1 MKQKMSVGALTVFI
15 FMIQVKLF
23 DDLHDLN
30 TQIIGCLVMTKASFD
45 TFFFKQNIY
54 TVCQTNQSIHTRKAV
69 SVDKSL
75 FCQEVVLKESTL
87 LYLKFD
93 PCIHVTSHD
102 IQHIRK
108 LTLFEILDILCSLG
122 DISKNQTAK
131 GVSTTAQQ
139 QSIVAACDHI
149 ILTQLA
155 LEHLMICK
163 AWLCTV
169 HGTVDS
175 FQCKIIRR
183 DVFIIF
189 EA

>member
-1 MKQKMSVGALTVFI
+1 M
-15 FMIQVKLF
+15 
-23 DDLHDLN
+23 
-30 TQIIGCLVMTKASFD
+30 
-45 TFFFKQNIY
+45 
-54 TVCQTNQSIHTRKAV
+54 
-69 SVDKSL
+69 DKSL
-75 FCQEVVLKESTL
+75 FCQEVVLKESAL

-108 LTLFEILDILCSLG
+108 LTLLEILDIFCSLG

-139 QSIVAACDHI
+139 QSVVTACDHI

-169 HGTVDS
+169 HGTVDG
-175 FQCKIIRR
+175 FQCKIIRC
-183 DVFIIF
+183 DILIVFK
-189 EA
+189 A

>member
-1 MKQKMSVGALTVFI
+1 
-15 FMIQVKLF
+15 MIQIKLF
-23 DDLHDLN
+23 DNLHDLN

-54 TVCQTNQSIHTRKAV
+54 TVCQTNQSIHTRKSV

-75 FCQEVVLKESTL
+75 FCQEVILKESAL

-108 LTLFEILDILCSLG
+108 LTLFEILDIFCSLG

-139 QSIVAACDHI
+139 QSVVAACDHI

-163 AWLCTV
+163 ARLSRLKCCFHTLD
-169 HGTVDS
+169 T
-175 FQCKIIRR
+175 KIIRC
-183 DVFIIF
+183 DILIVFKT
-189 EA
+189 